1 MEKARTR
8 SAGRKKL
15 DPRGLAMVKSSG
27 LPRLLAGY
35 DAGEFGTTAVNLAVL
50 EDIASALGLLLDA
63 YDSAACEMT
72 DEPET
77 GSLDLPPLSAEQKKL
92 AGLFALLVFCFYLSR
107 RLSRILEPPEV
118 EGGLSPE
125 GLDALASQEP
135 EKLAEKTLALL
146 KGYLAEME
154 GGAGAEPLTS
164 DGAAARCI
172 YAFCSLLQHTVDEFS
187 RKGRLGRLREK
198 LASRRIRVGDEEWKG
213 FMPYR
218 LAAEGERPTLRPVMP
233 EGVVGNRE
241 YLEACLRTARDV
253 AGYDFESGRNP
264 KRINPILFA
273 LGRPGCGKTLTA
285 HAVGNYFMK
294 YCADRGI
301 PSRFTVIRRTD
312 WASSYQNA
320 SAANLIK
327 IFRDLHEFE
336 GLFGVYWADI
346 DTALASRSDRG
357 MRAEE
362 KANLSA
368 AFNIFDGT
376 LIPMDGKWFMMCDA
390 NNLDMDEALKSRVSQ
405 EPYYVKGPET
415 AEDYVRLMRDILLRE
430 HREFVEADDD
440 AWMEIGRSALEGD
453 LSGRAM
459 ENISRQIIT
468 RIQDFEYPAEYF
480 SASYE
485 KKREIVG
492 KHSVRVDAAFVTERI
507 AAYIRFEKEDEVRLS
522 KKRFDDAVEEVV
534 FGLNVQREV
543 FRRSGEGEEG
553 KP

>member
-8 SAGRKKL
+8 SEGRRKI
-15 DPRGLAMVKSSG
+15 DARGLAMVRASG
-27 LPRLLAGY
+27 LPRLLASI

-50 EDIASALGLLLDA
+50 EEIASALGLILEA
-63 YDSAACEMT
+63 YDSAAGEMT
-72 DEPET
+72 GEPEDGT
-77 GSLDLPPLSAEQKKL
+77 VDLPPLSAEQKKL
-92 AGLFALLVFCFYLSR
+92 AGLFSTLVFCFYLTR

-125 GLDALASQEP
+125 GLDALALQEP
-135 EKLAEKTLALL
+135 EKLAEKVLALL
-146 KGYLAEME
+146 RGYVAEMQ
-154 GGAGAEPLTS
+154 GGAGAEPIAS
-164 DGAAARCI
+164 DRAAARCI
-172 YAFCSLLQHTVDEFS
+172 YAFCTLLQRTVDDFS
-187 RKGRLGRLREK
+187 KKGRLGRLRER
-198 LASRRIRVGDEEWKG
+198 LASRRIRVGGEEWKG
-213 FMPYR
+213 FLPYR
-218 LAAEGERPTLRPVMP
+218 LAAEGERPSLRPVMP
-233 EGVVGNRE
+233 EDVVGNRE

-253 AGYDFESGRNP
+253 AGYDFESGKNP

-273 LGRPGCGKTLTA
+273 LGRPGCGKTLAA

-301 PSRFTVIRRTD
+301 QAKFTVIRRTD

-320 SAANLIK
+320 SAANLIT
-327 IFRDLHEFE
+327 IFRELHEFE

-415 AEDYVRLMRDILLRE
+415 V
-430 HREFVEADDD
+430 
-440 AWMEIGRSALEGD
+440 
-453 LSGRAM
+453 
-459 ENISRQIIT
+459 
-468 RIQDFEYPAEYF
+468 
-480 SASYE
+480 
-485 KKREIVG
+485 
-492 KHSVRVDAAFVTERI
+492 
-507 AAYIRFEKEDEVRLS
+507 
-522 KKRFDDAVEEVV
+522 
-534 FGLNVQREV
+534 
-543 FRRSGEGEEG
+543 
-553 KP
+553 